1 MPEWSRERARR
12 AQLSAVG
19 LAGASYPP
27 GADGIRNAF
36 SDLGSL
42 QLDPLPVLGRNHD
55 LVIQARVDGTHPGD
69 ALDLI
74 HRERLGF
81 EYWNKALCVV
91 ALEHY
96 PLLRCL
102 MDRGG
107 DVYTLRRG
115 EQLARDDETA
125 VDDVYRAV
133 REHGP
138 LSSRELQ
145 SLDVAQGEHRGWKST
160 RAANVALELLWNDGR
175 IAVSH
180 RVSYRRYFDLTERVI
195 PAAARRRRVRPE
207 DFWAGLLRERIRMV
221 GLLPAAGDAEAWM
234 FLQQARTN
242 GALADL
248 LRRDEVVEVTVKE
261 IKTPFLALG
270 DALDRL
276 SAAERWEPRRD
287 IARFLG
293 PLDPL
298 LWARRGFEQLWSF
311 RYVWEVY
318 KPQEKREFGY
328 YVLPVLV
335 GDRFVGRFDGAIDRN
350 DGILRVHA
358 YYAEPGERGLED
370 PSVYAGFQRFL
381 GYLDVESVALPNG
394 ATWTRAP
401 AGAP

>member
-1 MPEWSRERARR
+1 MHEWSLEQARR
-12 AQLSAVG
+12 YHLSAAELVG
-19 LAGASYPP
+19 KEYPAGE
-27 GADGIRNAF
+27 DGIRRAF
-36 SDLGSL
+36 ADLGSL

-81 EYWNKALCVV
+81 EYWNKALCAI

-102 MDRGG
+102 MERGG
-107 DVYTLRRG
+107 DVYTHRRG
-115 EQLARDDETA
+115 EQLAHDDASA

-133 REHGP
+133 RRHGP
-138 LSSRELQ
+138 LSSRELG
-145 SLDVAQGEHRGWKST
+145 SLDVAQGERRGWKST
-160 RAANVALELLWNDGR
+160 KAANVALEVLWNDGR

-180 RVSYRRYFDLTERVI
+180 RANYRRYFDLTERII
-195 PAAARRRRVRPE
+195 PAAVRRRRMPPE
-207 DFWAGLLRERIRMV
+207 DFWAGLLKERIRMV
-221 GLLPAAGDAEAWM
+221 GLLPTAGDAEAWM
-234 FLQQARTN
+234 FLQSARTN

-248 LRRDEVVEVTVKE
+248 LRREEVVEVSVEGIRTQ
-261 IKTPFLALG
+261 FLALG

-276 SAAERWEPRRD
+276 AKAERAEPRRN

-298 LWARRGFEQLWSF
+298 LWARTALDRLWSF

-318 KPQEKREFGY
+318 KPKEKREFGY

-335 GDRFVGRFDGAIDRN
+335 GDRFVGRFDGALDRN
-350 DGILRVHA
+350 DGILQVHA

-370 PSVYAGFQRFL
+370 PAVYAGFQRFL

-394 ATWTRAP
+394 ATWARTP
-401 AGAP
+401 ASSS